1 MELEL
6 NKTHLTGCR
15 TVLDTTVFQEE
26 TLETI
31 VPDACPDI
39 LRLIETRGELLLKGK
54 TASDGRAA
62 LSGTARLTVLYLPEG
77 GAGPC
82 HLEVSIPFQMMIEES
97 SVHTGCQITAA
108 LRMASADTR
117 IMNPRKIVTR
127 VEIAAHVKA
136 FTPCADAL
144 CTGISAEQGVVE
156 QLLETHQPCC
166 VAAVQEKRFSFQE
179 ELTIPAGRPSA
190 EKILASRAQPVCLE
204 FRIIGNKL
212 IFKGEV
218 PVRLLYSA
226 QGGEL
231 NTADFSLPISQIMEV
246 TGVGESASARM
257 ELSLT
262 GAEFVLGG
270 DGRTVSASLSI
281 LAQAEIWEERSVT
294 VLTDAYCTGGTLRT
308 ECAPYEYQIH
318 RGDGTGRQAV
328 REVIE
333 TGMQIRSVIDAYC
346 SLGRMEQSREGDA
359 LRLTAQV
366 TAAALCVTEDGE
378 YCAVSRGC
386 QVCCTVE
393 AQQGSECRF
402 VGRCGEVI
410 AAPAADGVEV
420 RFTLEFPYDLLQGAS
435 VGVIRDAALQDGGE
449 EDAPRPSLVLRVMED
464 GERLWDVAK
473 RYGTT
478 VDDIVRVNELESGQP
493 ECGALLLIPRKR

>member
-6 NKTHLTGCR
+6 NRTHLTGYR

-62 LSGTARLTVLYLPEG
+62 LNGTARLTVLYLPEG
-77 GAGPC
+77 GTGPC
-82 HLEVSIPFQMMIEES
+82 HLEVSIPFQMMIEGS
-97 SVHTGCQITAA
+97 DVRTGCQITAA
-108 LRMASADTR
+108 VRLAGADTR
-117 IMNPRKIVTR
+117 TMNPRKIVTR
-127 VEIAAHVKA
+127 VELAAHVKA
-136 FTPCADAL
+136 FAPCADAL
-144 CTGISAEQGVVE
+144 CTGISAAQGAVE

-166 VAAVQEKRFSFQE
+166 IAAVLEKQFSFEE
-179 ELTIPAGRPSA
+179 ELVIPAGRPSA
-190 EKILASRAQPVCLE
+190 EQILASRAEPVCLE

-218 PVRLLYSA
+218 SVRLLCRA
-226 QGGEL
+226 EDGEL
-231 NTADFSLPISQIMEV
+231 SAVDFSLPISQIMEV
-246 TGVGESASARM
+246 TGVGESASAHM

-270 DGRTVSASLSI
+270 DGRTVAASLSI
-281 LAQAEIWEERSVT
+281 LAQAEVWEERSVT
-294 VLTDAYCTGGTLRT
+294 VLTDAYSTCAALRT
-308 ECAPYEYQIH
+308 QCAPYEYQIH
-318 RGDGTGRQAV
+318 QGDGTGRQAV

-346 SLGRMEQSREGDA
+346 VVGRMEQSREGDE
-359 LRLTAQV
+359 LRLNAQV

-378 YCAVSRGC
+378 YCAVCRSF
-386 QVCCTVE
+386 QVCCAVE
-393 AQQGSECRF
+393 ARQGSECRF
-402 VGRCGEVI
+402 SCRCSEVI
-410 AAPAADGVEV
+410 AVPAADGVEV
-420 RFTLEFPYDLLQGAS
+420 RFAVEFPYDLLQTAS
-435 VGVIRDAALQDGGE
+435 VTVIRDAAAQEDE
-449 EDAPRPSLVLRVMED
+449 EENVSRPSLVLRVMGD

-478 VDDIVRVNELESGQP
+478 VDDIVRANELESGQP
-493 ECGALLLIPRKR
+493 ECGTLLLIPRKR